1 MSKKKTKIE
10 EPIISSEENQN
21 KESQPTLE
29 ENTIDRPWW
38 VDQQKWDSL
47 TDEEKVRF
55 IQENQ

>member
-1 MSKKKTKIE
+1 MSKKKTKI
-10 EPIISSEENQN
+10 
-21 KESQPTLE
+21 
-29 ENTIDRPWW
+29 IDRPWW